1 MPATDTI
8 PTLDQL
14 AETINAEHRACENA
28 ARAALDHAIRCGGRL
43 VEAKAKLRHGEWL
56 PWLGAN
62 CELADRTSQ
71 AYMRLY
77 ENRSRFVDPN
87 TQRVASLPVRE
98 ALRLLATTTASPPRL
113 RTPPPENP
121 ADVAEWHC
129 GDWRDH
135 VATLPD
141 ASVRLVL
148 TDPPYGMAYRSG
160 HRQDRHDRIADDNS
174 PGAAAEALRE
184 FLDAV
189 RPKLIPDAHVH
200 VFCRWGESER
210 RFIEALVGA
219 GCDVRGS
226 LVWAK
231 NNTSM
236 GDLWHAYAPKHECIL
251 HGTRGKPELLRR
263 TADVLAFARVGT
275 DRHPT
280 EKPVAL
286 LRELIETTTS
296 PGELVV
302 DPFAGV
308 GSTCVAA
315 MQAGR
320 SYWGCEVEARYYAF
334 GAERLAECSTL
345 RVGVADAA
353 EADGVAA

>member
-1 MPATDTI
+1 MTTENLVN

-43 VEAKAKLRHGEWL
+43 GEAKAKLRHGEWL

-98 ALRLLATTTASPPRL
+98 ALRLLATTAASPPRL

-135 VATLPD
+135 VGALAD
-141 ASVRLVL
+141 GSVRSVV
-148 TDPPYGMAYRSG
+148 TDPPYGVGYQSG
-160 HRQDRHDRIADDNS
+160 HRQDPHDTISGDGSVED
-174 PGAAAEALRE
+174 AAEGLRA
-184 FLDAV
+184 FLEAV
-189 RPKLIPDAHVH
+189 RPKMLADSHIH
-200 VFCRWGESER
+200 VFCQWGAVEER
-210 RFIEALVGA
+210 FGAALVAA
-219 GCDVRGS
+219 GYEVRGS
-226 LVWAK
+226 LVWVK
-231 NNTSM
+231 NATGM
-236 GDLWHAYAPKHECIL
+236 GDLYHTYAPKHERIL
-251 HGTRGKPELLRR
+251 HGTHGRPELLRR
-263 TADVLAFARVGT
+263 TADVLTFARVAT

-280 EKPVAL
+280 EKPVGL
-286 LRELIETTTS
+286 LKELIETTTNS
-296 PGELVV
+296 GELVV
-302 DPFAGV
+302 DPFGGV
-308 GSTCVAA
+308 ASTCVAA
-315 MQAGR
+315 KEAGR
-320 SYWGCEVEARYYAF
+320 SFWGCEIHEGYHAF
-334 GAERLAECSTL
+334 GAERLAECSK
-345 RVGVADAA
+345 DQAA
-353 EADGVAA
+353 A